1 MTKIFTI
8 VKNDEGQIAAVDGA
22 AIKVCLKADGSIV
35 PCATDL
41 CVVITATLKLII
53 AHIEK
58 AGKDGASTATTGS
71 QPDLRS
77 YSPSR
82 TSTRLGR
89 PPALALPILRTSAS
103 AGC

>member
-41 CVVITATLKLII
+41 SVVIAATLELII

-58 AGKDGASTATTGS
+58 PGKDGGLNG
-71 QPDLRS
+71 DDK
-77 YSPSR
+77 
-82 TSTRLGR
+82 
-89 PPALALPILRTSAS
+89 LAAAS
-103 AGC
+103 AFLLAVADLT